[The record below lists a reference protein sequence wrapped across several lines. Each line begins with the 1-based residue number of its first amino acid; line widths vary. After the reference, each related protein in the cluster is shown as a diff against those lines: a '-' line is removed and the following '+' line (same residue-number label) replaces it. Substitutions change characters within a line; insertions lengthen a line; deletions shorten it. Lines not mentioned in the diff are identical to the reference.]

1 MIADYETAF
10 PPKWEQKTFRA
21 RAAAVSFPTMNRSP
35 LKLAF
40 ERVSRPFRVPVKTA
54 RGTATARESLV
65 VSIRDDAGRAGRGEI
80 APWDGFGC
88 ETLDAAEAA
97 LRALAE
103 HAGTPE
109 SLAAAVSADLP
120 CTRHALAAA
129 AFFLENP
136 AELAAP
142 EPTPA
147 AVCRLIPRDAADAPE
162 TLAEKIR
169 HAHAEGFRAF
179 KIKIGLAAL
188 ADEVALCDALL
199 RLAAESF
206 PDARLRFDA
215 NGAWRDAAALD
226 ALAPLAAFPRL
237 EFVEQPLAP
246 SPENDDAVL
255 ALPRERAAKIAL
267 DESLREPWR
276 LPDDAPVVAVVK
288 PLLVGDFPRL
298 HAWLRRENA
307 APRFVIS
314 SVFETDV
321 GRSVLRALCARADGN
336 PRALAA
342 GVGTRAFF

>member
-1 MIADYETAF
+1 
-10 PPKWEQKTFRA
+10 
-21 RAAAVSFPTMNRSP
+21 MNRSP

-40 ERVSRPFRVPVKTA
+40 EHVSRPFRVPVKTA
-54 RGTATARESLV
+54 RGTAAARETIV
-65 VSIRDDAGRAGRGEI
+65 VSMRDEAGRVGRGEI
-80 APWDGFGC
+80 APWGGFGC

-103 HAGTPE
+103 HAGKPE
-109 SLAAAVSADLP
+109 SLADAVPARLP

-129 AFFLENP
+129 AFFLDNP
-136 AELAAP
+136 AEFAAP

-169 HAHAEGFRAF
+169 RAHAEGFRAF

-215 NGAWRDAAALD
+215 NGAWRDDALD
-226 ALAPLAAFPRL
+226 ALAPLAAFPQL

-246 SPENDDAVL
+246 APENDAAVL

-267 DESLREPWR
+267 DESLREPWT

-298 HAWLRRENA
+298 RAWLRRENA
-307 APRFVIS
+307 APRFVLS

-321 GRSVLRALCARADGN
+321 GRSVLRALCARAADN

-342 GVGTRAFF
+342 GVGTLAFFRENPPRH

>member
-1 MIADYETAF
+1 MGTKNF
-10 PPKWEQKTFRA
+10 PRA
-21 RAAAVSFPTMNRSP
+21 RRLRKLSAMNRCP
-35 LKLAF
+35 RKLAF

-54 RGTATARESLV
+54 RGTATARETIV
-65 VSIRDDAGRAGRGEI
+65 VSMRDEAGRVGRGEI
-80 APWDGFGC
+80 APWEGFGC

-97 LRALAE
+97 LRALCAD
-103 HAGTPE
+103 AGTPAE
-109 SLAAAVSADLP
+109 SLAAAVPARLP

-136 AELAAP
+136 EALAAP
-142 EPTPA
+142 EPPPA
-147 AVCRLIPRDAADAPE
+147 AVCRLIPRDADDAPE

-169 HAHAEGFRAF
+169 RARAEGFRVF
-179 KIKIGLAAL
+179 KIKIGLGDL
-188 ADEVALCDALL
+188 ADELALCGSLL
-199 RLAAESF
+199 RLAAENF

-215 NGAWRDAAALD
+215 NGAWRDASALD
-226 ALAPLAAFPRL
+226 ALAPLAAFPQL

-246 SPENDDAVL
+246 SPANDAAVL

-267 DESLREPWR
+267 DESLREPWT

-298 HAWLRRENA
+298 RAWLREGP

-321 GRSVLRALCARADGN
+321 GRAVLRDLCARAADN

-342 GVGTRAFF
+342 GVGTLAFFRENPPRH